1 MAASVDSILKYLPRL
16 LPEIKVYPLPED
28 IFLSTIKALVVPAA
42 SLSLSQWGI
51 VGSLIL
57 LTNISPTLR
66 KATAKLYGYLSLI
79 IGAEIALINAYVLV
93 CSWISPSTTLQPLT
107 VAILN
112 VLNSLVPVYTD
123 SLVLFYLV
131 MEKASHSDSKI
142 NLVSSM
148 GTPILLKFMRL
159 AHAVMYIHTS
169 TEFILT
175 SFAIAK
181 DGANPNTSI
190 VDMARMWNVYISSS
204 LQLVDNL
211 YSLYMHW
218 THTITMWKSI
228 DSSSMLTP
236 TSIFGLIWSFGSQY
250 ILPIVLNA
258 AQLAMSSYL
267 PSSNTAMLIDS
278 AKVVINIAGASVT
291 TFRTKHL
298 ADLSASSAL
307 GKAEDLARNMVKVV
321 PVPDDDVIG
330 TTVSART
337 LTSMAASSGPAAE
350 SQTDNIPKVSTPQ
363 LNSEHHFSSPPGSS

>member
-1 MAASVDSILKYLPRL
+1 
-16 LPEIKVYPLPED
+16 
-28 IFLSTIKALVVPAA
+28 
-42 SLSLSQWGI
+42 
-51 VGSLIL
+51 
-57 LTNISPTLR
+57 
-66 KATAKLYGYLSLI
+66 
-79 IGAEIALINAYVLV
+79 
-93 CSWISPSTTLQPLT
+93 
-107 VAILN
+107 
-112 VLNSLVPVYTD
+112 
-123 SLVLFYLV
+123 
-131 MEKASHSDSKI
+131 
-142 NLVSSM
+142 
-148 GTPILLKFMRL
+148 
-159 AHAVMYIHTS
+159 
-169 TEFILT
+169 
-175 SFAIAK
+175 
-181 DGANPNTSI
+181 
-190 VDMARMWNVYISSS
+190 
-204 LQLVDNL
+204 
-211 YSLYMHW
+211 MHW

-228 DSSSMLTP
+228 DSSCPFTLPCLYSSYAHLLVFFFLPAMLTP